1 MAGYYNYS
9 MSNNAVWAYEN
20 GEMPLSKWT
29 KSSILEACGD
39 KAEMLKPLT
48 VAELRAE
55 VLICSSWHHTSKH
68 YNRTDFYMIDVEK
81 LSEIT
86 NEDVATIV
94 ARRQP
99 KQKAVKAERKTV
111 KAEVTFTVWVG
122 QYRNYRRPKTI
133 TEVVKFT
140 EGDKMVE
147 TSCGKKRMSS
157 MERIRIIE
165 D

>member
-99 KQKAVKAERKTV
+99 KKKAVKVEKKTV
-111 KAEVTFTVWVG
+111 KAEVTYTVWVG
-122 QYRNYRRPKTI
+122 QYRNYRKPRQI
-133 TEVVKFT
+133 TEVVDFV
-140 EGDKMVE
+140 EGDKMIK
-147 TSCGKKRMSS
+147 TSYGMKRMSS

-165 D
+165 G

>member
-20 GEMPLSKWT
+20 GEMPLSKWN
-29 KSSILEACGD
+29 KAAILEACGD

-55 VLICSSWHHTSKH
+55 FLINSSWHHTSKH
-68 YNRTDFYMIDVEK
+68 YNRTDFYMIDIEK
-81 LSEIT
+81 INEIT
-86 NEDVATIV
+86 NEDVAAII

-99 KQKAVKAERKTV
+99 KKKAAKVEKKTV
-111 KAEVTFTVWVG
+111 KAEVTYTVWVG

-133 TEVVKFT
+133 TEVVKFI

-165 D
+165 G

>member
-9 MSNNAVWAYEN
+9 MSNNAVCAYEN

-29 KSSILEACGD
+29 KAAILEACGD

-55 VLICSSWHHTSKH
+55 LLIYSGWHHTSNH
-68 YNRTDFYMIDVEK
+68 YNRTEFYTINEERLEEM
-81 LSEIT
+81 T
-86 NEDVATIV
+86 GEDVTAIIN
-94 ARRQP
+94 RRQP
-99 KQKAVKAERKTV
+99 KQKAIKAEKKTV
-111 KAEVTFTVWVG
+111 EAEVTFTVWVG
-122 QYRNYRRPKTI
+122 QYRNYRLPKTI

-147 TSCGKKRMSS
+147 TSCGMKRMSS

-165 D
+165 G

>member
-29 KSSILEACGD
+29 KSSILDACGD

-55 VLICSSWHHTSKH
+55 ILICSSWHHTSKH

-81 LSEIT
+81 LNEIT
-86 NEDVATIV
+86 NEDVAAII

-99 KQKAVKAERKTV
+99 KKKAVKAEKKII

-133 TEVVKFT
+133 TEVVKFI

>member
-29 KSSILEACGD
+29 KAAILEACGD
-39 KAEMLKPLT
+39 KAEKLKPLT

-55 VLICSSWHHTSKH
+55 FLICSSWHHTSKH
-68 YNRTDFYMIDVEK
+68 YNRTDFYMIDIEK
-81 LSEIT
+81 INEIT
-86 NEDVATIV
+86 SEDVAAII

-99 KQKAVKAERKTV
+99 KKKAAKVEKKTV
-111 KAEVTFTVWVG
+111 KAEVTYTVWVG
-122 QYRNYRRPKTI
+122 QYRNYLRPKTI
-133 TEVVKFT
+133 TEVVKFI

-165 D
+165 G

>member
-29 KSSILEACGD
+29 KAAILEACGD

-55 VLICSSWHHTSKH
+55 FLINSSWHHTSKH
-68 YNRTDFYMIDVEK
+68 YNCTDFYMIDADK
-81 LSEIT
+81 LDEIT
-86 NEDVATIV
+86 GEDVAAII

-99 KQKAVKAERKTV
+99 KKKAVKVEKKTV
-111 KAEVTFTVWVG
+111 KAEVTYTVWVG
-122 QYRNYRRPKTI
+122 QYRNYRKPRQI
-133 TEVVKFT
+133 TEVVDFV
-140 EGDKMVE
+140 EGDKMIK
-147 TSCGKKRMSS
+147 TSYGMKRMSS